1 MNRMAV
7 MSFVL
12 LAATAVGAVAQEE
25 TGGQAPKPTLAD
37 VQRLADAISSDKSK
51 LEAYCKLGRLHD
63 DTQQAVEDSN
73 LEAVEALAAKTD
85 ALEQK
90 LGPEYDKV
98 IDGLD
103 QVDLNSTEGQTLAD
117 VFKTLQ
123 EKCN

>member
-1 MNRMAV
+1 MNRMAL
-7 MSFVL
+7 MSFFI
-12 LAATAVGAVAQEE
+12 LAAVATVAVAQDEPVD
-25 TGGQAPKPTLAD
+25 QAPKPTLVD
-37 VQRLADAISSDKSK
+37 VQRLADAISSDSAK

-63 DTQQAVEDSN
+63 ETQQAVEDNN
-73 LEAVEALAAKTD
+73 LKAAESLAAKTD

-103 QVDLNSTEGQTLAD
+103 QVDLNAPEGQALAD